1 MNLTQLNFVKRI
13 KWVFRG
19 ARKLR
24 YDWFDDLLSKYNFDY
39 LVTAHH
45 LDDQIET
52 YLINSSRGS
61 GIKDY

>member
-1 MNLTQLNFVKRI
+1 MGIQE
-13 KWVFRG
+13 G

-24 YDWFDDLLSKYNFDY
+24 YDWFDGLLSKFNFDY

-61 GIKDY
+61 GINLSLIHI